1 MANICDNT
9 FYATS
14 VDENNIKYI
23 KNFLQEEF
31 DYIDIYEDSD
41 FIEAYFESRWVFPE
55 NIMKDMFEGI
65 PNKNDIFMRCL
76 SVEYGDLYHALWV
89 CENEEGWIEV

>member
-9 FYATS
+9 FYVTS
-14 VDENNIKYI
+14 QDKNNIDYI
-23 KNFLQEEF
+23 EKFLQEEF
-31 DYIDIYEDSD
+31 DYIDIYKDSD
-41 FIEAYFESRWVFPE
+41 FLEAYFESRWVFPE

-76 SVEYGDLYHALWV
+76 SVEYGDLYHALWI